1 MEALKT
7 SYDNIPAM
15 IPVPK
20 EFVHKKGEIIFIV
33 DSKVAPNRKKSLK
46 DFFGMIPDFPER
58 SLQGDY
64 EERVRL

>member
-1 MEALKT
+1 MEAIKT
-7 SYDNIPAM
+7 SYNNIPAM

-20 EFVHKKGEIIFIV
+20 KFVHKKGEIIFIV
-33 DSKVAPNRKKSLK
+33 ESKVTPDRKMSLK

-64 EERVRL
+64 EERITL

>member
-7 SYDNIPAM
+7 SYNNIPAM

-20 EFVHKKGEIIFIV
+20 KFVHKKGEIIFLV
-33 DSKVAPNRKKSLK
+33 DNKIAKDRKKSLK

-64 EERVRL
+64 EERINL